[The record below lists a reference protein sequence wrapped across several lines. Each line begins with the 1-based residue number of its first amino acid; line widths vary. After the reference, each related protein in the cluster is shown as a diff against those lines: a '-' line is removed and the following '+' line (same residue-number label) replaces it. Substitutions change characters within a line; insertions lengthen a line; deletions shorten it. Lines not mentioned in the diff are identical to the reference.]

1 MKINDKCRESY
12 LQNDKSY
19 LLDYFAWLD
28 LSTAKYMLLKY
39 L

>member
-19 LLDYFAWLD
+19 RNFTWLD